1 VHQHPRDL
9 DHTQPHSAAPMRD
22 FECPVTLRPS
32 ARRYGP
38 RKAALA
44 CLLLGISACAAPP
57 RTVADPDVAVLL
69 SPTFEESLGT
79 SAQAAVPVG
88 AVELSTARAVAADGS
103 SLSEVLA
110 EASLVAIG
118 SGFLGD
124 SLGTPAPVSFNEL
137 RFLMGRESPERSVID
152 AYGLGVEV
160 SAMLLDGIFAD
171 LGFWV
176 LEEDAGKEREVGRL
190 SLGVGYAESVGAA
203 TAAYGRVGLEWE
215 RGRKQS
221 VDFFSLVYDDR
232 TLFEGGDD
240 ELGANAEIG
249 LRHRANS
256 LLELA
261 TGVRGETLR
270 KDSVG
275 WFAEARVFLGKNLAL
290 RATFEDVDEE
300 TVTLGLVVV
309 Y

>member
-1 VHQHPRDL
+1 MTRERVRGGRWSVWGVGVL
-9 DHTQPHSAAPMRD
+9 VVSA
-22 FECPVTLRPS
+22 
-32 ARRYGP
+32 
-38 RKAALA
+38 
-44 CLLLGISACAAPP
+44 ACAAPP
-57 RTVADPDVAVLL
+57 RTVADPEVAVLL
-69 SPTFEESLGT
+69 EASRAGRSG
-79 SAQAAVPVG
+79 AGGRAAAAAG
-88 AVELSTARAVAADGS
+88 AVEVSTTSAAAADTS

-160 SAMLLDGIFAD
+160 SAMLAGGVFAD

-190 SLGVGYAESVGAA
+190 SLGVGYAESLGEA
-203 TAAYGRVGLEWE
+203 TAGYGRVGLEWE

-240 ELGANAEIG
+240 ELGANAEVG
-249 LRHRANS
+249 VRHRASS

-300 TVTLGLVVV
+300 TITLGLVVV